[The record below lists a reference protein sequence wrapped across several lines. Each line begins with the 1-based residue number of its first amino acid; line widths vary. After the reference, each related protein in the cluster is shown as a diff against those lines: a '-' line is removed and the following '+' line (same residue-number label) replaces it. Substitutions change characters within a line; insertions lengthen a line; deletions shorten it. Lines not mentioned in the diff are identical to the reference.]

1 MQFFNP
7 KIFYRDTGDK
17 NQFNFLFTRKIE
29 RGNKMS
35 INNVS
40 FGKDYATEFGKKWDK
55 ELDNM
60 KKQLPSNNVTV
71 PIGQPTQKS
80 ENLTG
85 LQIEK
90 EDVTG
95 NYAERKLIYSDDV
108 EEARAQEAFVKYGTE
123 NGQKVKE
130 EDAEKMAKN
139 YVENERHKENVQ
151 KTQVF
156 MDKKAYKQAEKERK
170 EEYKE
175 MYNQYREDGY
185 TRKEAKRLAKAQS
198 VENEYISGRKT
209 RKFVENNR
217 EYFYDENGNFSSDKF
232 KQKAVEYANI
242 NTHEEETLNYHM
254 SLRERRA
261 AAEKEGVS
269 TNVIKHMA
277 KKSNLD
283 YEKDNTNL
291 YRGLAIGG
299 GAAAGYGIGSL
310 FSVTSSAAAAAGSS
324 STAGAI
330 INGSASASASAGAAA
345 SAAASASVNGGLVGA
360 GSGLAAGVGASGF
373 LQDKGK
379 NEARV
384 YAPGEKPVERHRP
397 QTPDIDLI
405 PAPPVNDTPNEPAPV
420 VETPQTDC
428 VDREWEAPACDY
440 KVGKGDCWA
449 GVIAGTMKVNG
460 KAPQGNVLKALVHA
474 EKLKHG
480 ITNFKLNTM
489 PGVYSKK
496 KYEELQAKNPEAAKK
511 YFDTHTMKLYTDFTD
526 LLENAELMKK
536 HPELKYL
543 QGLKEGDIT
552 VDCKARGLK
561 FTGKPKVN
569 YTKYKG
575 TPMETNKYRE
585 NCHTLVPERINNK

>member
-7 KIFYRDTGDK
+7 KIFYRSTGDK
-17 NQFNFLFTRKIE
+17 NKFNFLFTREIE

-40 FGKDYATEFGKKWDK
+40 FGTDYATEFGKKWDK

-405 PAPPVNDTPNEPAPV
+405 PAPPVNDVPNKPAEEIKPCP
-420 VETPQTDC
+420 EEIWTT
-428 VDREWEAPACDY
+428 PACDY

-543 QGLKEGDIT
+543 KGLKEGDIT

-575 TPMETNKYRE
+575 TPVASNTYKQD
-585 NCHTLVPERINNK
+585 CDDPVPVRINNK

>member
-405 PAPPVNDTPNEPAPV
+405 PAPPVNDVPNEPAK
-420 VETPQTDC
+420 VEKPCPEEIWTT
-428 VDREWEAPACDY
+428 PACDY

-543 QGLKEGDIT
+543 KGLKEGDIT

-575 TPMETNKYRE
+575 TPVASNTYKQD
-585 NCHTLVPERINNK
+585 CDDPVPVRINNK

>member
-7 KIFYRDTGDK
+7 KIFYRSTGDK

-40 FGKDYATEFGKKWDK
+40 FGTDYATEFGKKWDK

-405 PAPPVNDTPNEPAPV
+405 PAPPVNDVPNEPAK
-420 VETPQTDC
+420 VEKPCPEEIWTT
-428 VDREWEAPACDY
+428 PACDY

-460 KAPQGNVLKALVHA
+460 KTPQGNVLKALVHA

-543 QGLKEGDIT
+543 KGLKEGDIT

-575 TPMETNKYRE
+575 TPVASNTYKQD
-585 NCHTLVPERINNK
+585 CDDPVPVRINNK

>member
-1 MQFFNP
+1 
-7 KIFYRDTGDK
+7 
-17 NQFNFLFTRKIE
+17 
-29 RGNKMS
+29 
-35 INNVS
+35 
-40 FGKDYATEFGKKWDK
+40 
-55 ELDNM
+55 
-60 KKQLPSNNVTV
+60 
-71 PIGQPTQKS
+71 
-80 ENLTG
+80 
-85 LQIEK
+85 
-90 EDVTG
+90 
-95 NYAERKLIYSDDV
+95 
-108 EEARAQEAFVKYGTE
+108 
-123 NGQKVKE
+123 
-130 EDAEKMAKN
+130 
-139 YVENERHKENVQ
+139 
-151 KTQVF
+151 

-185 TRKEAKRLAKAQS
+185 TKKEAKRLAKAQS

-324 STAGAI
+324 STAGAV

-397 QTPDIDLI
+397 QTPNIDLI
-405 PAPPVNDTPNEPAPV
+405 PPKSREDVPNKTAEKIKPCP
-420 VETPQTDC
+420 EEIWTT
-428 VDREWEAPACDY
+428 PACDY
-440 KVGKGDCWA
+440 EVGKGDCWA

-460 KAPQGNVLKALVHA
+460 KTPQGNVLKALVHA

-496 KYEELQAKNPEAAKK
+496 KYKELQAKNPEAAKK

-543 QGLKEGDIT
+543 KGLKEGDIT

-575 TPMETNKYRE
+575 TPVASKTYKQD
-585 NCHTLVPERINNK
+585 CDDPVPVRINNK

>member
-7 KIFYRDTGDK
+7 KIFYRSTGDK
-17 NQFNFLFTRKIE
+17 NQFNFLFTREIE

-405 PAPPVNDTPNEPAPV
+405 PAPPVNDVPNEPAK
-420 VETPQTDC
+420 VEKPCPELISTT
-428 VDREWEAPACDY
+428 ESCDY

-489 PGVYSKK
+489 PVVYNEDTYKK
-496 KYEELQAKNPEAAKK
+496 LKAKNPEAAKK
-511 YFDTHTMKLYTDFTD
+511 YHETHTMRLYTDFTD

-543 QGLKEGDIT
+543 KGLKEGDIT

-575 TPMETNKYRE
+575 TPVAPNTYKQD
-585 NCHTLVPERINNK
+585 CDDPVPVRINNK

>member
-40 FGKDYATEFGKKWDK
+40 FGTDYATEFGKKWNK

-405 PAPPVNDTPNEPAPV
+405 PAPPVNDVPNEPAK
-420 VETPQTDC
+420 VEKPCPEEIWTT
-428 VDREWEAPACDY
+428 PACDY

-543 QGLKEGDIT
+543 KGLKEGDIT

-575 TPMETNKYRE
+575 TPVASNTYKQD
-585 NCHTLVPERINNK
+585 CDDPVPVRINNK

>member
-1 MQFFNP
+1 
-7 KIFYRDTGDK
+7 
-17 NQFNFLFTRKIE
+17 
-29 RGNKMS
+29 MS

-373 LQDKGK
+373 LQDKGR

-405 PAPPVNDTPNEPAPV
+405 PAPPVNDVPNEPAK
-420 VETPQTDC
+420 VEKPCPEEIWTT
-428 VDREWEAPACDY
+428 PACDY

-543 QGLKEGDIT
+543 KGLKEGDIT

-575 TPMETNKYRE
+575 TPVASNTYKQD
-585 NCHTLVPERINNK
+585 CDDPVPVRINNK

>member
-7 KIFYRDTGDK
+7 KIFYRSTGDK
-17 NQFNFLFTRKIE
+17 NKFNFLFTREIE

-405 PAPPVNDTPNEPAPV
+405 PAPPVNDVPNEPAK
-420 VETPQTDC
+420 VEKPCPEEIWTT
-428 VDREWEAPACDY
+428 PACDY

-543 QGLKEGDIT
+543 KGLKEGDIT

-575 TPMETNKYRE
+575 TPVASNTYKQD
-585 NCHTLVPERINNK
+585 CDDPVPVRINNK

>member
-7 KIFYRDTGDK
+7 KIFYRSTGDK
-17 NQFNFLFTRKIE
+17 NKFNFLFTRKIE

-185 TRKEAKRLAKAQS
+185 TKKEAKRLAKAQS

-405 PAPPVNDTPNEPAPV
+405 PAPPVNDVPNEPAK
-420 VETPQTDC
+420 VEKPCPELISTT
-428 VDREWEAPACDY
+428 ESCDY

-575 TPMETNKYRE
+575 TPVASNTYKQD
-585 NCHTLVPERINNK
+585 CDDPVPVRINNK

>member
-7 KIFYRDTGDK
+7 KIFYRSTGDK
-17 NQFNFLFTRKIE
+17 NQFNFLFTREIE

-405 PAPPVNDTPNEPAPV
+405 PAPPVNDVPNEPAK
-420 VETPQTDC
+420 VEKPCPELISTT
-428 VDREWEAPACDY
+428 ESCDY

-489 PGVYSKK
+489 PVVYNEDTYKK
-496 KYEELQAKNPEAAKK
+496 LKAKNPEAAKK
-511 YFDTHTMKLYTDFTD
+511 YHETHTMRLYTDFTD

-543 QGLKEGDIT
+543 KGLKEGDIT

-575 TPMETNKYRE
+575 TPVAPNTYKQE
-585 NCHTLVPERINNK
+585 CDDPVPVRINNK